1 MPNDWLGMETFL
13 PHRFPFIEVIFE
25 NLHRREKWGASG
37 IYALIKNK
45 IKFSSF
51 IRRFR
56 MEQLQSHI

>member
-13 PHRFPFIEVIFE
+13 PHRFPFIGVIFE
-25 NLHRREKWGASG
+25 KLHGRDKLGARG
-37 IYALIKNK
+37 IYALTKKK

-51 IRRFR
+51 MRRFR